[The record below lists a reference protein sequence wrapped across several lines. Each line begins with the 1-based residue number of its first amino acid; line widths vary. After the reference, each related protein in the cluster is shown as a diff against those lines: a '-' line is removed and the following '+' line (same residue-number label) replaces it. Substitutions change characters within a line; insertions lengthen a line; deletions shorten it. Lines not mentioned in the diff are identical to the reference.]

1 MITAIANQL
10 GINANAAISLVTAD
24 TFNTEVIK
32 EDLAKGLYDKWQYF
46 INQHTDTLSNNYEE
60 RLLQSLIETGV
71 KNDFVGVRISKKEFL
86 KTVSDPEFRGEIII
100 GYKGLMPTSSKVLI
114 ITKDQFN
121 GLSNFLKGEFYPKNT
136 D

>member
-24 TFNTEVIK
+24 TFNTEIIK

-46 INQHTDTLSNNYEE
+46 INRHTDTLNNSYEE
-60 RLLQSLIETGV
+60 QLLQSLIEVGV
-71 KNDFVGVRISKKEFL
+71 KNDFVGVRITKKDFL
-86 KTVSDPEFRGEIII
+86 KTVADPEFRGEVII
-100 GYKGLMPTSSKVLI
+100 GYKGFIPTTSKVLI

-121 GLSNFLKGEFYPKNT
+121 GLSNFLKGEFYPKNI

>member
-1 MITAIANQL
+1 MISAVANQL
-10 GINANAAISLVTAD
+10 GINANAAISLLTTD

-32 EDLAKGLYDKWQYF
+32 EDIANGLYYKWQYF
-46 INQHTDTLSNNYEE
+46 INQYTDTLSNNYEE
-60 RLLQSLIETGV
+60 KLLQSLIEVGV

-86 KTVSDPEFRGEIII
+86 KTVSDPEFRGEVLI
-100 GYKGLMPTSSKVLI
+100 GYKGLMPAANKVLV

-121 GLSNFLKGEFYPKNT
+121 TLSHIIKDEFYQKNI

>member
-10 GINANAAISLVTAD
+10 GINANAAISLVTSD
-24 TFNTEVIK
+24 TFNTEIIK
-32 EDLAKGLYDKWQYF
+32 EDLANGLYYKWQYF

-60 RLLQSLIETGV
+60 QLLQSLIEVGV
-71 KNDFVGVRISKKEFL
+71 KNDFVGVRITKKDFL
-86 KTVSDPEFRGEIII
+86 KTVVDPEFRGEVLI
-100 GYKGLMPTSSKVLI
+100 GYKGLIPNTNKVLI

-121 GLSNFLKGEFYPKNT
+121 ALSNILKGEFYPKNI